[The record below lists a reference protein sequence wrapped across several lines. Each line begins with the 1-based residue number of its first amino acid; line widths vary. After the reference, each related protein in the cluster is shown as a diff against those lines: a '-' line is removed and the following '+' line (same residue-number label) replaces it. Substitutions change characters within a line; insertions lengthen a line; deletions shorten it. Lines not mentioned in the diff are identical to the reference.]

1 VEEIFEELKEILN
14 DLKEKNEEIIG
25 WSQKIRDG
33 KIRIFVSEEKE
44 SLPKILKVK
53 KGLFLI
59 EYVKIGRVRIA
70 DGG

>member
-1 VEEIFEELKEILN
+1 MEEMLEELRETLK

-33 KIRIFVSEEKE
+33 KIRIFVSKEKE
-44 SLPKILKVK
+44 NLPKILKVK